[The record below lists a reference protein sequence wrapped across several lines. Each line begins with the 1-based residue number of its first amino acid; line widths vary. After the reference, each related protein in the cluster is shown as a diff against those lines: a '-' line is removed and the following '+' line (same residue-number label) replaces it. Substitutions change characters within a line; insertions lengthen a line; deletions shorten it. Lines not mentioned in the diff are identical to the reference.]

1 MHGRVLFRDASAC
14 VTSTELMIGNRSF
27 PLSEIVDAS
36 AERRRLFF
44 FFPRYFL
51 IIATRRGERTVLCHR
66 NGYLVFQL
74 LKALEMA
81 LRETNRV
88 VRSSTQPDRKSTRLN
103 SSHG

>member
-1 MHGRVLFRDASAC
+1 
-14 VTSTELMIGNRSF
+14 MIGNRSF

-88 VRSSTQPDRKSTRLN
+88 VRSSTQPVPEGHPPASLSLLDALGCLIFGVR
-103 SSHG
+103 